1 MCSDEEWENTST
13 PGGSTGTQG
22 KTKFIR
28 FDPLI
33 LSFCNI
39 LKELESLL

>member
-28 FDPLI
+28 FDPFKFL
-33 LSFCNI
+33 
-39 LKELESLL
+39 

>member
-22 KTKFIR
+22 KIKFIR
-28 FDPLI
+28 FDPFKFL
-33 LSFCNI
+33 
-39 LKELESLL
+39 

>member
-28 FDPLI
+28 FVH
-33 LSFCNI
+33 
-39 LKELESLL
+39 